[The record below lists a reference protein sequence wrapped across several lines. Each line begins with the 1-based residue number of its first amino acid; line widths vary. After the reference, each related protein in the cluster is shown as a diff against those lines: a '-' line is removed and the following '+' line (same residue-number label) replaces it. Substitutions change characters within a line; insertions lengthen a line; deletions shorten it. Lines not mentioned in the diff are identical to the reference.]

1 MQTEPSLSE
10 APRANQ
16 QHAYEQPGRIT
27 PFCSFGPQVLPIIAD
42 KLPLST
48 RCFWIDRFPSL
59 IQPCKAYRAAL
70 ISRQHLDA
78 FTRMHKTGN
87 ILAKRSSIEVLD
99 QERLFNID
107 ELFFSITDKRGV
119 IEQCNDVFTRISA
132 YTTEE
137 VLGAPHS
144 LLRHPDMPRCI
155 FKLLWD
161 TIEAGQTIAAYVK
174 NLAKDGRYYWVLA
187 VVMPTQNGYLSIRL
201 KPSSELFPLVR
212 QIYSELLSLE
222 RCIETDTKRRPEAM
236 AAGTKRLLEV
246 LATHGFQSYTAFMHA
261 ALSSEMTARHQA
273 LEEGQN
279 QSTKGLHLR
288 MSFSG
293 NLRIVAE
300 HCHELDKNLQKL
312 FRTLDEFRGMNVLL
326 LDKSRSML
334 DSAATIRLLSLNAT
348 VAAHQLGARAQTLGV
363 VAESLGEASISSQ
376 QIITDLAKEMH
387 SLVDSLSSL
396 IFEVATIKLQSEVG
410 NHFLLEMQ
418 ANDGHSQEKA
428 SQSLITLIREVSKRI
443 HSVYERL
450 SASEMGFSILRKRVE
465 QLLRNVSTLRFVQFA
480 GLKESVSL
488 SGADSFAVVFKD
500 AKHQIDKTHSECDQ
514 LQQRVEASQLH
525 IRTIRNVRSDVF
537 AHTAAMTNWADALP
551 TFFVS

>member
-1 MQTEPSLSE
+1 M
-10 APRANQ
+10 
-16 QHAYEQPGRIT
+16 
-27 PFCSFGPQVLPIIAD
+27 
-42 KLPLST
+42 
-48 RCFWIDRFPSL
+48 
-59 IQPCKAYRAAL
+59 
-70 ISRQHLDA
+70 
-78 FTRMHKTGN
+78 
-87 ILAKRSSIEVLD
+87 AKRSSIEILD
-99 QERLFNID
+99 QERVFNID
-107 ELFFSITDKRGV
+107 ELFFSITDRRGI

-144 LLRHPDMPRCI
+144 LLRHPDMPRTV

-187 VVMPTQNGYLSIRL
+187 VVMPTQKGFLSIRL
-201 KPSSELFPLVR
+201 KPTSELFPVVR
-212 QIYSELLSLE
+212 QVYSEILTLE
-222 RCIETDTKRRPEAM
+222 RTIETEAKRRPEAM
-236 AAGTKRLLEV
+236 EAGKKRLLQL
-246 LATHGFQSYTAFMHA
+246 LATHGFSDYNAFMQA
-261 ALSSEMTARHQA
+261 ALSSEMTARHQT
-273 LEEGQN
+273 LREGH
-279 QSTKGLHLR
+279 TKLKNGMRNSGSLTGGLR
-288 MSFSG
+288 V
-293 NLRIVAE
+293 VAE
-300 HCHELDKNLQKL
+300 HFNELDNNLQQL
-312 FRTLDEFRGMNVLL
+312 FETLDEFRGMNVLL

-376 QIITDLAKEMH
+376 QIITNLSQEMH
-387 SLVDSLSSL
+387 TLVDSLSSL

-410 NHFLLEMQ
+410 NAFLIEMQ
-418 ANDGHSQEKA
+418 AADGQA
-428 SQSLITLIREVSKRI
+428 QDVAAQSLTTLVREVSNRI

-450 SASEMGFSILRKRVE
+450 NVSEMGFAVLRKRVE

-488 SGADSFAVVFKD
+488 DGADAFAVVFKD
-500 AKHQIDKTHSECDQ
+500 AKHQIDKTHNECDQ
-514 LQQRVEASQLH
+514 LQQRVEASQQH

-537 AHTAAMTNWADALP
+537 AHTAAMTNWTETLP

>member
-1 MQTEPSLSE
+1 MP
-10 APRANQ
+10 
-16 QHAYEQPGRIT
+16 
-27 PFCSFGPQVLPIIAD
+27 V
-42 KLPLST
+42 
-48 RCFWIDRFPSL
+48 
-59 IQPCKAYRAAL
+59 
-70 ISRQHLDA
+70 
-78 FTRMHKTGN
+78 GN

-99 QERLFNID
+99 QERMFNID

-144 LLRHPDMPRCI
+144 LLRHPDMPRCV

-246 LATHGFQSYTAFMHA
+246 LATHGYQSYTAFMHA

-273 LEEGQN
+273 LEEGQS
-279 QSTKGLHLR
+279 QSTKGSHLR

-300 HCHELDKNLQKL
+300 HCHELDNNLQKL

-418 ANDGHSQEKA
+418 ANDGHSQDKA

-537 AHTAAMTNWADALP
+537 AHTAAMTNWAEALP